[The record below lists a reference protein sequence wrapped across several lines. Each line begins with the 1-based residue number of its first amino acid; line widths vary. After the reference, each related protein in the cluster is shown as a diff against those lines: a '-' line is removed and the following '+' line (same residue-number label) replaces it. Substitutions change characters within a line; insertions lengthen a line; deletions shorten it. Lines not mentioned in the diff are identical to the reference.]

1 MYLVFNQSL
10 KRNLPTNQRSYKEH
24 RTTQNPQ
31 AISFVC
37 VFLFDVDKI
46 TTFGLLQSCVVKRP
60 INCWLALRTVYNNWN
75 HNIWALFGLRPI
87 VSCTSKTM
95 TIFKIQIRT
104 VWNNWN
110 RNIRVLFGLQPTV
123 SCTSKPITIFKMQ
136 LTSLTIG
143 KQENKR
149 SPVVLQT
156 LRSTDIPRKL
166 KRRLINRECG
176 QLFQVPFLW
185 TMPKFYFLLSDFL
198 AAAFFFLFLCFNIFS
213 SCCCLFVSV
222 VCWVFFFLSESCSSN
237 IKE

>member
-10 KRNLPTNQRSYKEH
+10 KRNLPTNQGSYKEH

-46 TTFGLLQSCVVKRP
+46 TTFSLLQSCVVKRP

-75 HNIWALFGLRPI
+75 HNIWALFGLQPI

-95 TIFKIQIRT
+95 TIFKIQITT

-149 SPVVLQT
+149 SSVVLQT

-166 KRRLINRECG
+166 NAG
-176 QLFQVPFLW
+176 
-185 TMPKFYFLLSDFL
+185 
-198 AAAFFFLFLCFNIFS
+198 
-213 SCCCLFVSV
+213 
-222 VCWVFFFLSESCSSN
+222 
-237 IKE
+237 

>member
-24 RTTQNPQ
+24 RITQNPQ

-46 TTFGLLQSCVVKRP
+46 TTFSLLQSCVVKRP

-75 HNIWALFGLRPI
+75 HNIWALFGLQPI

-149 SPVVLQT
+149 SSVVLQT

-185 TMPKFYFLLSDFL
+185 TMPKFYFFLSDFL
-198 AAAFFFLFLCFNIFS
+198 AAAFFF
-213 SCCCLFVSV
+213 CLFVLIYFLLVV
-222 VCWVFFFLSESCSSN
+222 VCLFRLFVGFFFF
-237 IKE
+237 

>member
-46 TTFGLLQSCVVKRP
+46 TTFSLLQSCVVKRP

-75 HNIWALFGLRPI
+75 HNIWALFGLQPI

-149 SPVVLQT
+149 SSVVLQT

-185 TMPKFYFLLSDFL
+185 TMPKFYFFLSDFL
-198 AAAFFFLFLCFNIFS
+198 AAAFFLFVCFNIFS

-222 VCWVFFFLSESCSSN
+222 VCWVFFFLSEGCSSN